1 MHWLKIVP
9 YVSLMVIL
17 AGTLS
22 CVSPLEDQSGDAME
36 KTPLEDKAETGEE
49 EMADMDTQDLAP
61 DKENDTS
68 FFFDPLKLNGKSPD
82 NFKVRFNTT
91 KGPITI
97 DVTRAWSPKGAD
109 RFHGLVTQGY
119 FTDIAFFRVI
129 EGFMA
134 QFGIHGD
141 PKVNAIMMDA
151 NIQDDPVV
159 TRNARGSITFAKT
172 GLPNSRSV
180 QFFINFEDNFG
191 LDNQGF
197 SPFGKVSA
205 GMEIVDS
212 LYPGY
217 GEGTPRG
224 YGPDQGRIQ
233 AEGNA
238 YLKDAFPLLDYV
250 ESAVVLD

>member
-1 MHWLKIVP
+1 MNSLKIVP
-9 YVSLMVIL
+9 YIFLMAIL
-17 AGTLS
+17 VGISS
-22 CVSPLEDQSGDAME
+22 CIPSSEDQSEDMQ
-36 KTPLEDKAETGEE
+36 KTPLEGGAKTGEE
-49 EMADMDTQDLAP
+49 EVTDMKTEDLGP
-61 DKENDTS
+61 DKEDGRS
-68 FFFDPLKLNGKSPD
+68 FLFDPLKLDSKSPD
-82 NFKVRFNTT
+82 KFRVLFNTT

-109 RFHGLVTQGY
+109 RFHGLVAEGY
-119 FTDIAFFRVI
+119 FTNIAFFRVI

-134 QFGIHGD
+134 QFGIHAD
-141 PKVNAIMMDA
+141 PKVNRIMMDA
-151 NIQDDPVV
+151 NIQDDPVM

-197 SPFGKVSA
+197 SPFGKVSS
-205 GMEIVDS
+205 GMEVVNS
-212 LYPGY
+212 LYSGY
-217 GEGTPRG
+217 GEGAPRG

-233 AEGNA
+233 AEGNS
-238 YLKDAFPLLDYV
+238 YLKDAFPLLDYI